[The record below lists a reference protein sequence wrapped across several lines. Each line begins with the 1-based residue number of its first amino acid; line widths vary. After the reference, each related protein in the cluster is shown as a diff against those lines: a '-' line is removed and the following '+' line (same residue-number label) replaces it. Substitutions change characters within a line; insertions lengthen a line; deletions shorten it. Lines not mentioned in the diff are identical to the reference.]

1 MSRQNSP
8 TAHKNNWLRNLGQAQ
23 RAVFAW
29 TWHRFRAGPTIYRS
43 VRRSQPPQG
52 SFPRSAPGRTR
63 TCDILLR
70 RQMLYPAELRAHR
83 SQELLPAR
91 VTARATGRAKRANL
105 TGPDSK
111 RRRLSG
117 DRWGGRRY
125 IGRMADLTTHKST
138 PACPMTGPH
147 DVRICGLAAARRERS
162 ADMNAAIERQIKEEQ
177 DRAARRGAS

>member
-43 VRRSQPPQG
+43 VRRSQPPPG
-52 SFPRSAPGRTR
+52 GFPRSAPGRTR

-70 RQMLYPAELRAHR
+70 RQMLYPAELRAQR
-83 SQELLPAR
+83 SQEPLPAR
-91 VTARATGRAKRANL
+91 VKARATGRAKRANL
-105 TGPDSK
+105 IGPDSR
-111 RRRLSG
+111 RRRLSRG
-117 DRWGGRRY
+117 SRGRRY

-138 PACPMTGPH
+138 PECPMTGPH
-147 DVRICGLAAARRERS
+147 DVRICGLVAARRQRS

-177 DRAARRGAS
+177 DRAARRSAS